1 MNTEVLYVKPSIAPS
16 SQDQDLPLKPPVTL
30 KLFNITTAIIFTMC

>member
-1 MNTEVLYVKPSIAPS
+1 MNTEALSVKPSIAPW

-30 KLFNITTAIIFTMC
+30 NLSNIITAIIFSM